1 MIAAI
6 AQHLALWRGVCFSV
20 IIRSMR
26 FRIPAINKV
35 IGIIIASDF
44 MVTTGSALLSPI
56 FALFVTNQVTG
67 GSAKAVGFA
76 IAIYWIVK
84 SILQLPIARYLDRNH
99 GEVDDYYF
107 MIFGLAADAAVLCAY
122 YFFAAAVWHVYLLQ
136 ALLGVADSFLLPP
149 FYAIFTRHID
159 HGSEGFEWSVRSS
172 FSFGGGAALG
182 GALGG
187 ILVGIVGFHKVFLV
201 AAFFNILSV
210 ATLLFMRPYIL
221 PKTHKPVRRIP
232 LEHKKI

>member
-1 MIAAI
+1 MK
-6 AQHLALWRGVCFSV
+6 
-20 IIRSMR
+20 
-26 FRIPAINKV
+26 FRIPAVNKV
-35 IGIIIASDF
+35 ITIIIISNF

-56 FALFVTNQVTG
+56 FALFVTEQVSG

-107 MIFGLAADAAVLCAY
+107 MIFGLVANSAVLCAY
-122 YFFAAAVWHVYLLQ
+122 YFFATTVGHVYLLQ
-136 ALLGVADSFLLPP
+136 GLLGVADAFLLPP

-159 HGSEGFEWSVRSS
+159 HGSEGFEWSIHSS
-172 FSFGGGAALG
+172 LSFGGGAALG

-187 ILVGIVGFHKVFLV
+187 ILVGIIGFHNVFLV
-201 AAFFNILSV
+201 AALFNMFSV
-210 ATLLFMRPYIL
+210 TTLFFMRPYIL
-221 PKTHKPVRRIP
+221 PKTSKPVRRIP